1 MLEMYKIKVDMINKR
16 IEEAREKWNTVQT
29 ESMSTKQQSYGQ
41 RSFRLTLE
49 QELVI
54 KENLSETYDTYYI
67 SLNVF
72 TLKLYSIIKIQLLF
86 LGDLQ
91 Y

>member
-1 MLEMYKIKVDMINKR
+1 MLEMFKTKMNMLNSR
-16 IEEAREKWNTVQT
+16 IEEAKEKWNVIQT
-29 ESMSTKQQSYGQ
+29 QSSMYTNKLPYGQ

-67 SLNVF
+67 FYNLF
-72 TLKLYSIIKIQLLF
+72 T
-86 LGDLQ
+86 
-91 Y
+91 